1 MSARNLKA
9 FAEGQDVRAAIK
21 TIMSAHSPLAWPL
34 TAKAINA
41 RLPAHLRRGDNDI
54 RHHMRAIRREA
65 AAYIGV
71 TPIPSAQ
78 TPIA

>member
-21 TIMSAHSPLAWPL
+21 AIMAAHSPLAWPL
-34 TAKAINA
+34 TAKAINQ
-41 RLPAHLRRGDNDI
+41 RLPEHLRRGDNDI

-65 AAYIGV
+65 AAYIG
-71 TPIPSAQ
+71 I
-78 TPIA
+78 TPIASP